1 MSQKILVIRSSIKN
15 DGGFSGQLV
24 DYFLDQLKEVIPES
38 SIVVRDIAK
47 TPIAHL
53 NANTMAALYGREPSD
68 DEGRQA
74 LSLSNELI
82 EEINEADRIV
92 IGLPRYNFG
101 APSLIHAY
109 IDQLVISGV
118 TFTYNETGPV
128 GLIDSKPVYVLTASG
143 GIYSNGPD
151 TLALWLSQIL
161 GFIGLTQIKY
171 VYAEGLGMGEES
183 LAKGLKQARHEIDQ
197 AINELGERPRLKMVG
212 SQGR

>member
-1 MSQKILVIRSSIKN
+1 MSQKTLVIRSSIKT

-53 NANTMAALYGREPSD
+53 NANTMKALYGREPSN
-68 DEGRQA
+68 DEGRKA

-82 EEINEADRIV
+82 DEINEAERIV

-109 IDQLVISGV
+109 IDHLVISGV
-118 TFTYNETGPV
+118 TFKYNENGPV
-128 GLIDSKPVYVLTASG
+128 GLINSKPVYVLTASG
-143 GIYSNGPD
+143 GIYSDGPD
-151 TLALWLSQIL
+151 TLALWLSKIL
-161 GFIGLTQIKY
+161 GFIGLTQVNY

-183 LAKGLKQARHEIDQ
+183 LAKGLKHARQKIDQ
-197 AINELGERPRLKMVG
+197 AINALVKQPRLFMAN